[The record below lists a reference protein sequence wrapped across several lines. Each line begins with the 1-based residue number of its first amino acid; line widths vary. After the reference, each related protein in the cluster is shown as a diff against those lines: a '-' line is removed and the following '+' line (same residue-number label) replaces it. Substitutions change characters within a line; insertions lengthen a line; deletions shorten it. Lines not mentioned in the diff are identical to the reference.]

1 MVAIKM
7 VLEDTKRFIPITV
20 EVIAPIN
27 NLYWS
32 KHQGGITE
40 EDSAVLREFKLILEK
55 KYGCKLATKYV
66 AGQHIITELL
76 IVDEAKY
83 NWFLLKWG

>member
-1 MVAIKM
+1 MV
-7 VLEDTKRFIPITV
+7 VEDNITRRPLTT
-20 EVIAPIN
+20 EILAPIN

-40 EDSAVLREFKLILEK
+40 EDSSILRDFKLILEE
-55 KYGCKLATKYV
+55 KYGCKLGTKY
-66 AGQHIITELL
+66 AGGQHIITELL

-83 NWFLLKWG
+83 NWFLLKWS